1 MRCERDA
8 QLVAGAQW
16 DREGASSRSMG
27 GPEPDMRGG
36 KWSARSE
43 ICPGGGRQRHD
54 VVGDAHV
61 GPRARRGR
69 RSDTD
74 DLRSHRPDLDPGRSS
89 WRRGAVHPHVSSAG
103 WPPFLLPD
111 RFFVVCAVFVYLVTI
126 EMFIYGS
133 TSSSGRQRGTRS
145 SASSRTAPDTVRDII
160 GFREEAVS

>member
-1 MRCERDA
+1 VLDPRSARE
-8 QLVAGAQW
+8 AGANAMTWWVMPMLGPAPVVVVGATQMTYGVIALIW
-16 DREGASSRSMG
+16 IREGR
-27 GPEPDMRGG
+27 
-36 KWSARSE
+36 
-43 ICPGGGRQRHD
+43 PGGEGLSI
-54 VVGDAHV
+54 HV
-61 GPRARRGR
+61 A
-69 RSDTD
+69 
-74 DLRSHRPDLDPGRSS
+74 
-89 WRRGAVHPHVSSAG
+89 SAG